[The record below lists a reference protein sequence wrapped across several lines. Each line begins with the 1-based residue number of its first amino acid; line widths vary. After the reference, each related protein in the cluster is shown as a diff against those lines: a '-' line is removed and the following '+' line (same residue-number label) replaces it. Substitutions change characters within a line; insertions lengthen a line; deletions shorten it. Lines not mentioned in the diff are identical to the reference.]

1 MGKSNENVLGY
12 IFLGFVLLLIIKCY
26 YDNDYFQLK
35 CIVSDVNGEKYCV
48 RERKNIEEASDLL
61 ASVSMK
67 MEKLVNYLKEK
78 SPDDVRV
85 QRLVKK
91 FNPKKIKEILPTSEY
106 TAYSENKGEKI
117 AFCLSKQDKKDL
129 DHLIDEN
136 TLTFVALH
144 ELSHVATKSIGH
156 TQEFWDNFKFLL
168 QQANAIQI
176 YVPVDYKS
184 EKQSYCG
191 MNIKDNPFFDS

>member
-1 MGKSNENVLGY
+1 MGKSNENILGY

-67 MEKLVNYLKEK
+67 MEKLVNYLKETL
-78 SPDDVRV
+78 PDDARV
-85 QRLVKK
+85 QRLAKK
-91 FNPKKIKEILPTSEY
+91 FNPKKIKEILPTSEC

-117 AFCLSKQDKKDL
+117 AFCLSKEDKKDV

-168 QQANAIQI
+168 QQATTIQI
-176 YVPVDYKS
+176 YVPIDYKA

-191 MNIKDNPFFDS
+191 MTIKDNPFFDS

>member
-1 MGKSNENVLGY
+1 MGKSNENIFGY

-61 ASVSMK
+61 ASVSVK
-67 MEKLVNYLKEK
+67 MEKLVNYLKETL
-78 SPDDVRV
+78 PDDARV

-117 AFCLSKQDKKDL
+117 AFCLSKEDKKDV

-168 QQANAIQI
+168 QQATAIQI
-176 YVPVDYKS
+176 YVPIDYKS

-191 MNIKDNPFFDS
+191 MTIKDNPFFDS